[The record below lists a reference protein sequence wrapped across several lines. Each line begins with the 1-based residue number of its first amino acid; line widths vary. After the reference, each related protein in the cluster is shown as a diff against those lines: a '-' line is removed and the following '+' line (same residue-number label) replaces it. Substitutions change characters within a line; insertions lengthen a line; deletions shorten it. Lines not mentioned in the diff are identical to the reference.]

1 MARFARPAIP
11 YSDVAFRNYI
21 LTSKQNESTTKRD
34 WDRSTGHDARHVAG
48 VANMRDEW
56 ISIEAATQI
65 LGVTRYSVRVMIDKG
80 LLTNRVIPGCHI
92 KISRAHA
99 EEIARQ
105 AVRPASGRVACGA
118 L

>member
-1 MARFARPAIP
+1 
-11 YSDVAFRNYI
+11 
-21 LTSKQNESTTKRD
+21 
-34 WDRSTGHDARHVAG
+34 
-48 VANMRDEW
+48 MRDEW